1 MQRVSRAS
9 SRTILSQSLLLQRIA
24 LLANCG
30 LLIAVLGCNAA
41 NNLSQSAVGG
51 PVSDTSKI
59 QVAVSPGIVMLS
71 PLARQ
76 QFTATV
82 KGTSNT
88 AVLWAA
94 SAGSIST
101 NGAFTAPVAANGADI
116 TITATSVIDSAQHGM
131 GVVTIQ
137 AAQKLAV
144 STSSLSKVTV
154 NTPYHAD
161 LAASGG
167 TPPYQWAISA
177 GSLPSGILLQSATGA
192 LAGQTIQR
200 GAYAFAVKVTDAAS
214 HSATGSLTLAVA
226 ETNNSNFDG
235 PAELPRIYLQTTL
248 ADTPAPGSTISV
260 PAGGDFQAALDNAN
274 CGDTIALQ
282 AGATFSAGKYIVPA
296 KACDDEHWIIIRTSA
311 PDKSLPPEGSRM
323 TPCYTG
329 VASLPGR
336 PQFACNSPRQ
346 VLATISYLGTGKGPL
361 IFADGANHYRLLG
374 LEITRAA
381 NGVPVTALV
390 AHEKNGSRRNIV
402 LDRLY
407 VHGTPKDETRRGVS
421 FSGGISMTVQD
432 SYFSDFHCNVAG
444 TCTDSQ
450 AVSGGVGSEPMGP
463 YKIVN
468 NFLEAAGED
477 ILIGG
482 DAATETPADIE
493 IRFNHLFKPRFWLQG
508 QPGFTA
514 PAFIVKNHFEL
525 KNAQRVLFDSNVLEN
540 NWGGFSQ
547 HGYSV
552 LLTPKNQ
559 DIGGVSVCPNC
570 QVTDVTIR
578 YVKISHVAG
587 AFVIGN
593 GETVL
598 GAVAKAGERYSI
610 HDVMVDDLNG
620 VTYMGRG
627 TFAQVGTV
635 ADPLLQFVEINHVT
649 AFPNHVLFNIGA
661 PATVKIPGFIFSNSI
676 VGAGESPV
684 TSTGGGVTNCAH
696 NQIPVTTVSSCFME
710 ATFSPNAVLDSPYPS
725 SKWPVGNSYYS
736 KSQIGFVNYN
746 NGNGGDY
753 HLLPSSPAV
762 GAASDG
768 TDLGANVDAVL
779 NATSGVE

>member
-1 MQRVSRAS
+1 M
-9 SRTILSQSLLLQRIA
+9 
-24 LLANCG
+24 
-30 LLIAVLGCNAA
+30 
-41 NNLSQSAVGG
+41 
-51 PVSDTSKI
+51 
-59 QVAVSPGIVMLS
+59 
-71 PLARQ
+71 
-76 QFTATV
+76 

-88 AVLWAA
+88 SVSWAA
-94 SAGSIST
+94 SAGSISQG
-101 NGAFTAPVAANGADI
+101 GAFTAPASDNGTQI
-116 TITATSVIDSAQHGM
+116 TITATSVVDFAQHGTS
-131 GVVTIQ
+131 VVTIQ
-137 AAQKLAV
+137 RASKLDIT
-144 STSSLSKVTV
+144 TSSLSKVTV
-154 NTPYHAD
+154 NTPYQAD

-167 TPPYQWAISA
+167 TPPYQWTISS
-177 GSLPSGILLQSATGA
+177 GSLPSGILLHPSTGA
-192 LAGQTIQR
+192 IVGETVQS
-200 GAYAFAVKVTDAAS
+200 GAYTFTAKVTDAAS
-214 HSATGSLTLAVA
+214 RSATESFTLAVSQGS
-226 ETNNSNFDG
+226 NSNFDG
-235 PAELPRIYLQTTL
+235 PAELPRIYLKTTL

-260 PAGGDFQAALDNAN
+260 PSGGDFQTALDNAN

-282 AGATFSAGKYIVPA
+282 AGAIFSAGKYTIPA

-311 PDKSLPPEGSRM
+311 PDTSLPPEGSRM
-323 TPCYTG
+323 TPCYAAI
-329 VASLPGR
+329 ASLPGR
-336 PQFACNSPRQ
+336 PQFACNSPHR
-346 VLATISYLGTGKGPL
+346 VLATISYSGTGNGPL

-381 NGVPVTALV
+381 NDGKSV
-390 AHEKNGSRRNIV
+390 ASLIAREENGSRNNII

-421 FSGGISMTVQD
+421 FSGGTSMAVQD

-444 TCTDSQ
+444 TCVDSQ

-493 IRFNHLFKPRFWLQG
+493 IRFNHLFKPMFWLQG

-559 DIGGVSVCPNC
+559 DADGVSVCPSC

-593 GETVL
+593 GVTVL

-610 HDVMVDDLNG
+610 HDVIVDDLNG

-635 ADPLLQFVEINHVT
+635 ADPLLQSVEINHVT
-649 AFPNHVLFNIGA
+649 AFPNHALFNVGA
-661 PATVKIPGFIFSNSI
+661 PDTVKIPGFVFANSI
-676 VGAGESPV
+676 VVAGESPV

-696 NQIPVTTVSSCFME
+696 YQIPVTTASACFSNP
-710 ATFSPNAVLDSPYPS
+710 TFSPNAILDSPYPP
-725 SKWPVGNSYYS
+725 SKWPAGNFYYS
-736 KSQIGFVNYN
+736 DSKIGFVNYN
-746 NGNGGDY
+746 HGNGGDY
-753 HLLPSSPAV
+753 HLLPSSPAIN
-762 GAASDG
+762 AASDG

-779 NATSGVE
+779 QETSGVE